1 MNYKELEYARSL
13 IEASLDP
20 LVTISTEGKIM
31 DMNHAMESITGKTR
45 EQLIRTDFF
54 EYFTEPEKARQVYEA
69 VFAKGFVKNYP
80 LVMRDHKFTDVLF
93 NGSVFKDEEGLV
105 LGAVV
110 VARDV
115 TEQKRIEKE
124 LTEAKI
130 FAELATEIAQ
140 HAKDN
145 AEAATLIAGEA
156 VRAKQQFLSNMSHE
170 IRTPMNAIIGFTKVL
185 FKTDLSI
192 KQLEYLNAIK
202 SSGDALIVLINDILD
217 LAKVDSGKMIFEHI
231 PFNMANSIT
240 AMLHLFEP
248 KIQEKNLQ
256 LIKAFDNRIPE
267 VLLGDPVRLH
277 QIIIN
282 LLSNAVKFTSEGT
295 ITLGVQLMEEQPTSA
310 LIRFSVK
317 DTGIGIQESK
327 MQTIF
332 ENFQQASSGTSRLY
346 GGTGLGLAIVKQ
358 LVEQQGGSVSVISQI
373 AKGSEFSFLLE
384 FVKTSQTVDTLID
397 SEISENG
404 INHLKILVVEDIPLN
419 QLLMKTVLDDFGF
432 ERDIAANGKIAIEMM
447 AENKYDMVLM
457 DLQMPEM
464 NGFEATQ
471 YIRNVMNSSIPIIA
485 LTADVTTVDLAKCK
499 LVGMN
504 DYIAKPI
511 DEKMLYNKIVGLA
524 SKNQER
530 QILKTDI
537 PQIIYPTVSKCT
549 DLDYLTKRTKSNP
562 LLMLEMIALYLEQT
576 PTLIA
581 AMKLSWQ
588 NKDWQSLHAA
598 MHKLIPSFAIM
609 GISADF
615 ENMAKQVKE
624 FAVSQQQTESI
635 YSFVL
640 QLETVCVQACIELQE
655 AFKMIEKN
663 KNSTAP
669 ITEQ

>member
-31 DMNHAMESITGKTR
+31 DMNHAMEIITGKTR

-54 EYFTEPEKARQVYEA
+54 EYFTEPEKARQVYGE
-69 VFAKGFVKNYP
+69 VFAMGFVKNYP
-80 LVMRDHKFTDVLF
+80 LVMRDHKLTDVLF
-93 NGSVFKDEEGLV
+93 NGSVFKDEQGEV

-115 TEQKRIEKE
+115 TEEKRIDKE
-124 LTEAKI
+124 LREAKV

-140 HAKDN
+140 HAKDT
-145 AEAATLIAGEA
+145 AEAASLIAGEA

-202 SSGDALIVLINDILD
+202 TSGDALIVLINDILD
-217 LAKVDSGKMIFEHI
+217 LAKVDAGKMIFEHI
-231 PFNMANSIT
+231 PFNIANSIS

-256 LIKAFDNRIPE
+256 LIKEFDKTIPE

-282 LLSNAVKFTSEGT
+282 LLSNAVKFTSEGS
-295 ITLGVQLMEEQPTSA
+295 ITLGVKLVNEQENDV
-310 LIRFSVK
+310 LIRFSIK
-317 DTGIGIQESK
+317 DTGIGIQDAK
-327 MQTIF
+327 LQTIF

-373 AKGSEFSFLLE
+373 AKGSDFSFLLE
-384 FVKTSQTVDTLID
+384 FQKTTEIAETLD
-397 SEISENG
+397 SDEIQENLVG
-404 INHLKILVVEDIPLN
+404 HVKILVVEDIPLN

-432 ERDIAANGKIAIEMM
+432 EREIAANGKIAIEMM
-447 AENKYDMVLM
+447 AENHYDLVLM

-464 NGFEATQ
+464 NGFEATRF
-471 YIRNVMNSSIPIIA
+471 IRNVMHSTIPIIA

-504 DYIAKPI
+504 DYIAKPV
-511 DEKMLYNKIVGLA
+511 DEKLLYAKIV
-524 SKNQER
+524 S
-530 QILKTDI
+530 QIRKYPEGKFLKTDPIQAII
-537 PQIIYPTVSKCT
+537 PTLTKCI
-549 DLDYLTKRTKSNP
+549 DLDYLEKRTKSNP

-588 NKDWQSLHAA
+588 NKDWESLHAA
-598 MHKLIPSFAIM
+598 MHKLIPSFSIM
-609 GISADF
+609 GISSDF

-624 FAVSQQQTESI
+624 FALSQQQIEGIQSL
-635 YSFVL
+635 VL
-640 QLETVCVQACIELQE
+640 QLEVVCVQACVELQD
-655 AFKMIEKN
+655 AFKLIEKN
-663 KNSTAP
+663 KNNSSP
-669 ITEQ
+669 ID

>member
-31 DMNHAMESITGKTR
+31 DMNHAMEIITGKTR

-54 EYFTEPEKARQVYEA
+54 EYFTEAEKARQVYEA

-80 LVMRDHKFTDVLF
+80 LVMRDHKLTDVLF
-93 NGSVFKDEEGLV
+93 NGSVFKDEQGQV

-115 TEQKRIEKE
+115 TEQRRIEKE
-124 LTEAKI
+124 LTEAKV

-145 AEAATLIAGEA
+145 AEAASLIAGEA

-217 LAKVDSGKMIFEHI
+217 LAKVDAGKMIFEHI

-248 KIQEKNLQ
+248 KIHEKNLR
-256 LIKAFDNRIPE
+256 LIKEFDNAIPG

-282 LLSNAVKFTSEGT
+282 LLSNAVKFTSEGS
-295 ITLGVQLMEEQPTSA
+295 ITVGVNLVEENSESVR
-310 LIRFSVK
+310 IRFSIK
-317 DTGIGIQESK
+317 DTGIGIQEAK

-358 LVEQQGGSVSVISQI
+358 LVEQQGGSVSVESQI
-373 AKGSEFSFLLE
+373 ASGSEFSFLLE
-384 FVKTSQTVDTLID
+384 FIKTSQTVEPFID
-397 SEISENG
+397 SESLESVNS
-404 INHLKILVVEDIPLN
+404 HLKVLVVEDIPLN
-419 QLLMKTVLDDFGF
+419 QLLMKTLLDDFGF
-432 ERDIAANGKIAIEMM
+432 EREIAANGKIAIEMM
-447 AENKYDMVLM
+447 AENEYDLVLM

-471 YIRNVMNSSIPIIA
+471 YIRNVMRSNIPIIA

-504 DYIAKPI
+504 DYIAKPV
-511 DEKMLYNKIVGLA
+511 DERILFNKIQSLSKKNHA
-524 SKNQER
+524 SK
-530 QILKTDI
+530 LWKTDTPI
-537 PQIIYPTVSKCT
+537 SQDSVLVKCT
-549 DLDYLTKRTKSNP
+549 DLNYLTKRTKSNP

-598 MHKLIPSFAIM
+598 MHKLIPSFSIM
-609 GISADF
+609 GISPDF

-624 FAVSQQQTESI
+624 FALSQQKNESI
-635 YSFVL
+635 YSLVV

-655 AFKMIEKN
+655 AFKTIEKN
-663 KNSTAP
+663 KTIPAP
-669 ITEQ
+669 ITEK

>member
-1 MNYKELEYARSL
+1 MDYKELEYARSL

-20 LVTISTEGKIM
+20 LVTISTNGKIM
-31 DMNHAMESITGKTR
+31 DMNHAMEIITGKSR

-54 EYFTEPEKARQVYEA
+54 DYFTEPEKARQVYEA

-80 LVMRDHKFTDVLF
+80 LVIRDHKLTDVLF
-93 NGSVFKDEEGLV
+93 NGSVFKDENGLV

-115 TEQKRIEKE
+115 TEQKRFEKE
-124 LTEAKI
+124 LTEAKV

-145 AEAATLIAGEA
+145 AEAATLIAGDA
-156 VRAKQQFLSNMSHE
+156 VKAKQQFLSNMSHE

-185 FKTDLSI
+185 FKTELST
-192 KQLEYLNAIK
+192 KQLEYLSAIK
-202 SSGDALIVLINDILD
+202 TSGDALIVLINDILD
-217 LAKVDSGKMIFEHI
+217 LAKVDAGKMIFEHI
-231 PFNMANSIT
+231 PFNMANSIS

-248 KIQEKNLQ
+248 KIQEKNLR
-256 LIKAFDNRIPE
+256 LIKEFDSRIPT
-267 VLLGDPVRLH
+267 VLLGDPIRLH

-282 LLSNAVKFTSEGT
+282 LLSNAAKFTSEGS
-295 ITLGVQLMEEQPTSA
+295 ITLIVQLIDENAESA
-310 LIRFSVK
+310 LIRFSIK
-317 DTGIGIQESK
+317 DTGIGIQEAK
-327 MQTIF
+327 ILTIF
-332 ENFQQASSGTSRLY
+332 ENFQQAYSGTSRLY

-358 LVEQQGGSVSVISQI
+358 LVEQQGGSVSVTSEI
-373 AKGSEFSFLLE
+373 ASGSEFSFILE
-384 FVKTSQTVDTLID
+384 FLKTAQKSAILID
-397 SEISENG
+397 TVAPNNFN
-404 INHLKILVVEDIPLN
+404 NHLKILVVEDIPLN

-432 ERDIAANGKIAIEMM
+432 AIEIAANGKIAIDMITL
-447 AENKYDMVLM
+447 NKYDLVLM

-471 YIRNVMNSSIPIIA
+471 YIRNVLHSTIPIIA

-504 DYIAKPI
+504 DYIAKPV
-511 DEKMLYNKIVGLA
+511 DEKLLYNKIVGLT

-530 QILKTDI
+530 KVGKTENKLTI
-537 PQIIYPTVSKCT
+537 APPASKYT
-549 DLDYLTKRTKSNP
+549 DLDYLEKRTKSNP

-598 MHKLIPSFAIM
+598 MHKLIPSFSIV
-609 GISADF
+609 GISPDF
-615 ENMAKQVKE
+615 ENMAKKVKE
-624 FAVSQQQTESI
+624 YALSQQQTDGI
-635 YSFVL
+635 QSFVL
-640 QLETVCVQACIELQE
+640 QLETVCVQACIELQD
-655 AFKMIEKN
+655 AFKLIEKS
-663 KNSTAP
+663 KPYTSP
-669 ITEQ
+669 LIKK